1 MRGQLSLEFLLILLI
16 FSSVFLII
24 LSNIDQIKKT
34 GDYAINLRNAEL
46 ILDRIYHSCERVY
59 ISGPDSEEVLVLY
72 SLTNYSLNSSNR
84 SVSIMFDSFNGTRV
98 VKRDTK
104 FPCRPNIT
112 LGEGINSLLVSYS
125 GFTLIP
131 NSNFS
136 G

>member
-1 MRGQLSLEFLLILLI
+1 MKGQLSLEFLLILLI

-46 ILDRIYHSCERVY
+46 ILDRIYYSCERVY
-59 ISGPDSEEVLVLY
+59 ISGPDSEEVLILD
-72 SLTNYSLNSSNR
+72 SLTNYSLNSS
-84 SVSIMFDSFNGTRV
+84 SDSMSIAFDSFNGTRI
-98 VKRDTK
+98 VKRNTK
-104 FPCRPNIT
+104 FPCRPNVI
-112 LGEGINSLLVSYS
+112 LREGRNSLLVSYS